1 VNLFTE
7 TGLAVQKAVLFI
19 AGLLKQPETPGLIC
33 LLIVLFLFI
42 ALTVFWRSYREEKNA
57 LLWMNG
63 IVGKKNPSFSSD
75 IDLLHASVNKEKNA
89 SKERE
94 ALAFAWGKYRETLVH
109 HEEGGALVLRN
120 SVRPSAFI
128 NLDDLGFGPRF
139 SRVVPGLFVSTSLFL
154 TFLGLV
160 SALNSMADGSGIN
173 SGTMTNLLSI
183 ASAKFIMSLTG
194 LLCSIVF
201 TIVIKNRAQK
211 IQVIVANLCS
221 NIEENL
227 SFISLEDLAAEQL
240 IAIREQR
247 EHFRLIGMELVA
259 ELGRPL
265 REELP
270 VAISKAIANA
280 MDPLLSKLQTTGVDN
295 VGAMVKD
302 LSSQFTEGVGKA
314 LADASSNLSK
324 AGDRLASLSDRMDQ
338 SSGKMGFEM
347 ESAVGRLALSLDEL
361 HKTMQSAGN
370 DVSGSFSKGAEE
382 LLAIISRTLDSIS
395 KNTEESSRT
404 MKEAVDGMVG
414 AAEQIRLQIGKAT
427 ENAVEVTNKEVKKI
441 GIEVGDAIKLT
452 GATVENSLNQS
463 SIEVLKAASE
473 FSTKLSKDL
482 LEPLAEVADG
492 LNSVA
497 ATIKSGTSD
506 LRHMSDGVKAGAEA
520 SQKAAGT
527 FDLASN
533 SLIKSIGPIR
543 ETTERIQNS
552 LQSVEDTTK
561 QVGNLIIRSSEL
573 TAKSAQEALQSAVT
587 ILTAKSAAVNGT
599 LDLITE
605 VLGRLR
611 GQGERL
617 DTMDEKLG
625 HAFDRYTTEVEGAVD
640 AMREHFAEMVA
651 KISPAL
657 DTLREVVSQAEEFR
671 PKSGRP

>member
-1 VNLFTE
+1 MNLFTE

>member
-1 VNLFTE
+1 MNLFTE

-42 ALTVFWRSYREEKNA
+42 ALAVFLRSYREEKNA

-75 IDLLHASVNKEKNA
+75 IDLLHASVNKGKNA

-227 SFISLEDLAAEQL
+227 SFMSLEDLAAEQL

-347 ESAVGRLALSLDEL
+347 ESAVGRLAQSLDEL

-482 LEPLAEVADG
+482 LEPLAEVAEG

-617 DTMDEKLG
+617 DIMDEKLG
-625 HAFDRYTTEVEGAVD
+625 YAFDRYTTEVEGAVD
-640 AMREHFAEMVA
+640 AMREHFSEMIR

-657 DTLREVVSQAEEFR
+657 DTLREVVEQAEEFR